1 MTLPDWY
8 VTSLHPA
15 PPANPLLDWL
25 CDQHSLT
32 ARLEA
37 AGNCDFAVEVLY
49 QGVKEARTDEA
60 AALNLSSREPV
71 WVREVL
77 LHTRGAARVF
87 ARSVAPL
94 RLLEQSSLD
103 LQHLGTRSLG
113 ELLFG
118 TSNISRG
125 TLEIS
130 LYPAAWL
137 PTDLRQESCWAR
149 RSLFSDGKLHLLVCE
164 VFLPGWP
171 PA

>member
-1 MTLPDWY
+1 MTLPAWY

-49 QGVKEARTDEA
+49 QGVEEARTDEA
-60 AALNLSSREPV
+60 AALDLSS
-71 WVREVL
+71 
-77 LHTRGAARVF
+77 
-87 ARSVAPL
+87 
-94 RLLEQSSLD
+94 
-103 LQHLGTRSLG
+103 SLG

-118 TSNISRG
+118 TPNISRG

-137 PTDLRQESCWAR
+137 PTNLRQESCWAR